1 MVHVPDV
8 RKYLKTLGD
17 NPVDTYYQRAKEV
30 QERINKKASMF
41 GVFGKA
47 Q

>member
-1 MVHVPDV
+1 MADVPDV

-17 NPVDTYYQRAKEV
+17 NPVETYYTRAKEV
-30 QERINKKASMF
+30 QERINKKANMF
-41 GVFGKA
+41 GVFAKP